1 MDTKE
6 RIEWI
11 DVAKGIGIV
20 LVIMGH
26 TFALKYSQVLYTF
39 HMPLFF
45 FLSGLFVKQYKNFYE
60 LLEKSCQKILRPWF
74 VMILISLMV
83 VITIPEWRHI
93 LSLKGILVEFYTA
106 NTNLTQNSSLWYLVC
121 FFVVTLLF
129 YPLDKIIQGNPKKH
143 LVILI
148 LLSIAILWL
157 KEILVFVPIPEHRLP
172 FKSDTAL
179 VALVFYAVGF
189 YAKNIIMQSVPVL
202 NIRLIFILFVLWAI
216 GALFNGWTNLNSY
229 DFGKIKLFFY
239 PIAFMGIAVC
249 CGIAYQIAK
258 NDRLY
263 LIKRLLSYYGRNSLL
278 IFGFQ
283 SLFIRLYL
291 LTFNHLQDLD
301 MKLYSNNPLIH
312 QVWSFVVVTF
322 IFSPVVVF
330 VFNKL
335 RQYNIRII

>member
-45 FLSGLFVKQYKNFYE
+45 FLSGLFVKQYKSFYE
-60 LLEKSCQKILRPWF
+60 LLKKSCQKILRPWF
-74 VMILISLMV
+74 VMTLISLMV
-83 VITIPEWRHI
+83 VITIPEWRQI

-106 NTNLTQNSSLWYLVC
+106 NTNLIQNSSLWYLVC

-157 KEILVFVPIPEHRLP
+157 KEILIFVPIPEHRLP

-179 VALVFYAVGF
+179 VALAVLC
-189 YAKNIIMQSVPVL
+189 SW
-202 NIRLIFILFVLWAI
+202 IL
-216 GALFNGWTNLNSY
+216 
-229 DFGKIKLFFY
+229 
-239 PIAFMGIAVC
+239 C
-249 CGIAYQIAK
+249 
-258 NDRLY
+258 
-263 LIKRLLSYYGRNSLL
+263 
-278 IFGFQ
+278 
-283 SLFIRLYL
+283 
-291 LTFNHLQDLD
+291 
-301 MKLYSNNPLIH
+301 
-312 QVWSFVVVTF
+312 
-322 IFSPVVVF
+322 
-330 VFNKL
+330 
-335 RQYNIRII
+335 